1 MQPNQEQALVC
12 FPAQGGH
19 AVCWH
24 TMRMVLWGEAG
35 VAIFLIVFCGWWWA
49 GSLRLGCNHCDG
61 CFRVAPVALFS
72 DQSHLN
78 TGRVDL
84 LLLPQLFLSSVGNR
98 VLRDSL
104 PASPSRGEWFWVET
118 GGICSRCPNHERE
131 DCGCSLALGTHN
143 DPNRKSWTPPAHF
156 TLFPMDY
163 SKWGMGHFRGTGA
176 GGSQKTSVTQEVS
189 DLEIFPTG
197 KSSINLL
204 FSFEFIVI
212 FST

>member
-1 MQPNQEQALVC
+1 MCHSNEWNKSSRVTRRYLFIIALLRLLKQPGTAVWSEVQPNQEQALVC

-19 AVCWH
+19 AVCRH

-72 DQSHLN
+72 DQSHLY

-104 PASPSRGEWFWVET
+104 PASPSRGE
-118 GGICSRCPNHERE
+118 
-131 DCGCSLALGTHN
+131 
-143 DPNRKSWTPPAHF
+143 
-156 TLFPMDY
+156 
-163 SKWGMGHFRGTGA
+163 
-176 GGSQKTSVTQEVS
+176 
-189 DLEIFPTG
+189 
-197 KSSINLL
+197 
-204 FSFEFIVI
+204 
-212 FST
+212 